1 MSFDALGELN
11 WLAVI
16 VAALA
21 YFAIGAVWYAPPVFG
36 KAWMAAGGM
45 AMPEAGTRPSPAI
58 YLTPLVGSVLSAI
71 ALGMLAKA
79 TGTDTLE
86 EGIALGFV
94 LALGLRAFVASI
106 GLDLTRQPLVFAART
121 PVAAYATGI
130 VVTMIA
136 AWLPARRTGRI
147 APVQALRDRKVE
159 VEQLIFPDEIHGF
172 LRTASWLA
180 AYRATA
186 DFFDRKLGRAAP

>member
-1 MSFDALGELN
+1 MNFDALSDLN

-36 KAWMAAGGM
+36 KVWSAAGGM

-86 EGIALGFV
+86 EGIALGLVVAIGFAVAISFV
-94 LALGLRAFVASI
+94 TAQFESEKPK
-106 GLDLTRQPLVFAART
+106 PLVWGAVIAGYHVLGNL
-121 PVAAYATGI
+121 VAAI
-130 VVTMIA
+130 I
-136 AWLPARRTGRI
+136 I
-147 APVQALRDRKVE
+147 
-159 VEQLIFPDEIHGF
+159 
-172 LRTASWLA
+172 ASWQ
-180 AYRATA
+180 
-186 DFFDRKLGRAAP
+186 

>member
-1 MSFDALGELN
+1 VSFDVLSDLN

-45 AMPEAGTRPSPAI
+45 TMPEAGTRPSPAI

-86 EGIALGFV
+86 EGIALGLVVAFGFAVAISFV
-94 LALGLRAFVASI
+94 TAQFESEKPKPMVWGAVNAGYHVVGNLVAAIIVASW
-106 GLDLTRQPLVFAART
+106 Q
-121 PVAAYATGI
+121 
-130 VVTMIA
+130 
-136 AWLPARRTGRI
+136 
-147 APVQALRDRKVE
+147 
-159 VEQLIFPDEIHGF
+159 
-172 LRTASWLA
+172 
-180 AYRATA
+180 
-186 DFFDRKLGRAAP
+186 

>member
-1 MSFDALGELN
+1 VSFDVLSDLN

-16 VAALA
+16 VAALT

-79 TGTDTLE
+79 TGTDSLE
-86 EGIALGFV
+86 EGIALGLVVAIGFAVAISFV
-94 LALGLRAFVASI
+94 TAQFESEKPKPMVWGAVNAGYHVVGNL
-106 GLDLTRQPLVFAART
+106 
-121 PVAAYATGI
+121 VAAII
-130 VVTMIA
+130 VA
-136 AWLPARRTGRI
+136 NW
-147 APVQALRDRKVE
+147 Q
-159 VEQLIFPDEIHGF
+159 
-172 LRTASWLA
+172 
-180 AYRATA
+180 
-186 DFFDRKLGRAAP
+186 